1 MRRGNPTN
9 RLLDKYLGIPALNFL
24 ASFRLRRSLPLSIRR
39 IGVLC
44 SPALGDTL
52 LFSGP
57 LQDLRTAF
65 PSAHITHICMKQNL
79 AAAEIIP
86 GADDRLL
93 ISLTR
98 PLETV
103 RTLQAQHFDLV
114 LDFSAWQRLT
124 AAYTL
129 LSGARYTIGF
139 RSAGQY
145 RSRAFDFAV
154 VHSRELHELENFR
167 KLLHDSNLVAGR
179 PHEPAVVVPDIATE
193 PFADET
199 DLIVF
204 HPWAS
209 GQRSELREWPTANWG
224 ALAKRLANSNTRFL
238 ITGAP
243 SDNPRITPLVSALH
257 SAGLRAS
264 GFVSPDGFLS
274 LTHLLR
280 RVALVVSVNTGVM
293 HLAAIAGAPTVSL
306 NGPTSERRWGA
317 RGRCVAN
324 IQPPD
329 GSGGYLHFGYEF
341 ANQPDDIM
349 QRITVDQVAEAAT
362 QLITRCGAPR
372 GATS

>member
-9 RLLDKYLGIPALNFL
+9 RLLDYYLGIPALNFL
-24 ASFRLRRSLPLSIRR
+24 ASFRLRRALPLSVRR
-39 IGVLC
+39 IGVIC

-57 LQDLRTAF
+57 LQDLRSAF
-65 PSAHITHICMKQNL
+65 PSAHITHICMRQNL

-93 ISLTR
+93 ISLTH
-98 PLETV
+98 PLSTI
-103 RTLQAQHFDLV
+103 RTLHAQHFDLV

-139 RSAGQY
+139 RTTSQH
-145 RSRAFDFAV
+145 RSRAYDLAIP
-154 VHSRELHELENFR
+154 HSRELHELENFR
-167 KLLHDSNLVAGR
+167 ELLHDSNLVAGR
-179 PHEPAVVVPDIATE
+179 PQPPAIIVPEVVTQ
-193 PFADET
+193 PFADDT

-209 GQRSELREWPTANWG
+209 GARSELREWPTANWV
-224 ALAKRLANSNTRFL
+224 ALAQRLAKPETRFI

-243 SDNPRITPLVSALH
+243 SDNPRISPLVSELQ
-257 SAGLRAS
+257 SSGLRAS

-280 RVALVVSVNTGVM
+280 RATLVISVNTGVM
-293 HLAAIAGAPTVSL
+293 HLASIAGAPTISL
-306 NGPTSERRWGA
+306 NGPTSETRWGA

-324 IQPPD
+324 VQPAD
-329 GSGGYLHFGYEF
+329 NSGGYLHLGYEF
-341 ANQPDDIM
+341 AGQPADIM
-349 QRITVDQVAEAAT
+349 QRISVDQVADAAT
-362 QLITRCGAPR
+362 QLLARCGAR
-372 GATS
+372 TRVS